1 MRVLVTGS
9 SGHIGGAV
17 IRRLF
22 DEGHELTALSR
33 STDPL
38 LPTEIRQLSRDIRQP
53 GLADWIQEE
62 IRGFDAVVHCAAS
75 QQNDTTELMEAN
87 YFATRQLLDATLTL
101 GASSF
106 IYMGS
111 MSYLKHPL
119 QLPVTETHLLDM
131 TNAYSAS
138 KYLGEW
144 MVLDGGRKL
153 STVSLRP
160 SSPVGP
166 GLKYR
171 RIFRLFVEK
180 AMKGEEIVLHGEGGR
195 RQDYVDVRDIASAV
209 SATLHRRSGR
219 GSQVY
224 NIAAGVSVSNLD
236 LARCCIEALHSS
248 STITFSGVPD
258 PEEETVWE
266 ISIRK
271 AEERLGYKPQY
282 CLEDSIL
289 DLAAELKN

>member
-1 MRVLVTGS
+1 MRILVTGS

-17 IRRLF
+17 IRRLSE
-22 DEGHELTALSR
+22 DGHEVVGLSR
-33 STDPL
+33 KSNPL
-38 LPTEIRQLSRDIRQP
+38 LSSSVPQLSLSIRLP
-53 GLADWIQEE
+53 ALADNLKKLLENC
-62 IRGFDAVVHCAAS
+62 DAIVHCAAYLGTDIEES
-75 QQNDTTELMEAN
+75 TQVNC
-87 YFATRQLLDATLTL
+87 YGTRQLLDAVPLL
-101 GASSF
+101 GATRF
-106 IYMGS
+106 IYISG
-111 MSYLKHPL
+111 LNFLRHPL
-119 QLPVTETHLLDM
+119 SLPVMEEHLLDM
-131 TNAYSAS
+131 TNAYSAT

-144 MVLDGGRKL
+144 MVLDAGRKL

-271 AEERLGYKPQY
+271 AKEQLGYSPQY
-282 CLEDSIL
+282 CLEDSIR